1 MKQLIKN
8 LDNNVI
14 EMLLEGPVAPSADLE
29 LISIED
35 ELYRGDMLGS
45 IWTDINN
52 YKPYPSS
59 DGYWAS
65 DGKNWFD
72 VRPSEVVWEDVRKT
86 RDKELLQ
93 SDWTQLNDSPLNPLD
108 KGVWTAYR
116 QKLRQIP
123 NDNPTNP
130 QAAETALKDIVN
142 DKPSTS
148 RST

>member
-8 LDNNVI
+8 SDSNVI
-14 EMLLEGPVAPSADLE
+14 EMIFEGPVTLSTELE
-29 LISIED
+29 SVPIED

-45 IWTDINN
+45 IWTNINN
-52 YKPYPSS
+52 YKPYPKIG
-59 DGYWAS
+59 DYWKS

-72 VRPSEVVWEDVRKT
+72 ARPNEVVWEDVRKK

-93 SDWTQLNDSPLNPLD
+93 SDWTQLNDSPLQFRWQ
-108 KGVWTAYR
+108 WTMYR

-123 NDNPTNP
+123 NDNLTNP
-130 QAAETALKDIVN
+130 RAAETALKYIIVH
-142 DKPSTS
+142 DKPN